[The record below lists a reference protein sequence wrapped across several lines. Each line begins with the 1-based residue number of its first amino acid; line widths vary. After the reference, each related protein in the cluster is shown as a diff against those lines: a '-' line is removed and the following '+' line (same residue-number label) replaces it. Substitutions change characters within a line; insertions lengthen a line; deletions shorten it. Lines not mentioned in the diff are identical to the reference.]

1 MFYFHPPHEDKVA
14 TKVGKKLLQILDK
27 TIPREH
33 ELHPL
38 LNRHTVKV
46 GYSCMNNLKKKITN
60 HNTKVSKAAVGEGD
74 YNADDKAHV
83 EEDWSP
89 CNCQGG
95 PQNCPLDGKCQL
107 EGENVVYVCQVTR
120 DDNGEVERY
129 CGSSQWFKTRFY
141 QHNGNERHWKNRNKT
156 KLAGY
161 IWKLKSNNPPLSYKL
176 KWYIIDKG
184 RTYNP
189 VTGKC
194 RLCLKEKYHIL
205 YNKEQSSLNSRE
217 EVFTPCPHKKKF
229 LLSNAII

>member
-1 MFYFHPPHEDKVA
+1 MGED
-14 TKVGKKLLQILDK
+14 
-27 TIPREH
+27 E
-33 ELHPL
+33 
-38 LNRHTVKV
+38 
-46 GYSCMNNLKKKITN
+46 
-60 HNTKVSKAAVGEGD
+60 
-74 YNADDKAHV
+74 YNADEQVAV
-83 EEDWSP
+83 EEDWAP

-120 DDNGEVERY
+120 VDNGEMKRY

-161 IWKLKSNNPPLSYKL
+161 IWKLKTNNPPLNYTL
-176 KWYIIDKG
+176 KWYVIDKG

-205 YNKEQSSLNSRE
+205 YNKEQSCLNSRE

-229 LLSNAII
+229 LLANAFI